1 MKTSI
6 HADGTLVVQAE
17 SHLEAFALRKWA
29 DEELSGDWLK
39 RNPVGMK
46 FMVRYDPEL
55 LDDRDPKGTYIS
67 IETGWPL

>member
-17 SHLEAFALRKWA
+17 THLEAFALRKWS
-29 DEELSGDWLK
+29 DEELSGDWLQ
-39 RNPVGMK
+39 RNPEGMK

-55 LDDRDPKGTYIS
+55 LDDFDPKGSYIN
-67 IETGWPL
+67 IDTGRPM